1 MSLNVVPKV
10 MWARQCETGT
20 WVTLTAVN
28 TSLGTIYWNR
38 ADGLVNLD
46 DYDSFS
52 CYDSF
57 EDA

>member
-10 MWARQCETGT
+10 MWARHSETGT

-46 DYDSFS
+46 DYDSF
-52 CYDSF
+52 
-57 EDA
+57 EAVK